1 MPERCV
7 EVARAAEIPPG
18 KMKRVE
24 VDGRALLVANVDGLY
39 CVADDT
45 CTHEEASLA
54 GGALRGEVVRCPLHG
69 ARFNLRTGR
78 ALEEPAERD
87 LRTYPARL
95 EGGCVLVVLDA
106 EEPR

>member
-1 MPERCV
+1 MAERRV
-7 EVARAAEIPPG
+7 GLARASEIPPG
-18 KMKRVE
+18 KMKRVMVE
-24 VDGRALLVANVDGLY
+24 GLALLVANVHGRY

-69 ARFNLRTGR
+69 ARFNVRTGQ

-87 LRTYPARL
+87 LKTYAATVDD
-95 EGGCVLVVLDA
+95 GCVVVVLNAQDV
-106 EEPR
+106 P